1 MHLRQQRHRLLL
13 HEVTQPRR
21 SIREITGSAAIIN
34 QDLDSTTE
42 NITWPNKLSAD
53 TEGDIFLGGL
63 HMIHERDHDKTC
75 GPIMAQGGIQA
86 METMM
91 FTIDHIN
98 QQTWWIPNVTL
109 GKCMNPKYGSLATF
123 RAQAQMCIVD
133 TRLNVNWGKIEL
145 GLGIYLK
152 FYYIQTLIKCQNQ
165 MDFDF

>member
-21 SIREITGSAAIIN
+21 SIREITSSAAIIN

-63 HMIHERDHDKTC
+63 HMIHERDNDKTC

-123 RAQAQMCIVD
+123 RAQIMC
-133 TRLNVNWGKIEL
+133 N
-145 GLGIYLK
+145 
-152 FYYIQTLIKCQNQ
+152 
-165 MDFDF
+165 

>member
-34 QDLDSTTE
+34 QDLDSSTE

-133 TRLNVNWGKIEL
+133 TRLNVNWVKIEL
-145 GLGIYLK
+145 DLGIYLK
-152 FYYIQTLIKCQNQ
+152 FYYKH
-165 MDFDF
+165 

>member
-1 MHLRQQRHRLLL
+1 MHLRQQQQLY
-13 HEVTQPRR
+13 EVNQPRR
-21 SIREITGSAAIIN
+21 SIREITSSAIIS
-34 QDLDSTTE
+34 QDLDSTIE
-42 NITWPNKLSAD
+42 NITWPIKLSAD

-109 GKCMNPKYGSLATF
+109 GKCMNPKYGSMATI
-123 RAQAQMCIVD
+123 RA
-133 TRLNVNWGKIEL
+133 
-145 GLGIYLK
+145 
-152 FYYIQTLIKCQNQ
+152 
-165 MDFDF
+165 

>member
-1 MHLRQQRHRLLL
+1 MWKLISNYNTNEGGSYLIGRDKTLQFLQIKNQSFVYSRRLQKMHLRQQRHRLLL

-21 SIREITGSAAIIN
+21 SIREAAIIN

-123 RAQAQMCIVD
+123 RA
-133 TRLNVNWGKIEL
+133 
-145 GLGIYLK
+145 
-152 FYYIQTLIKCQNQ
+152 
-165 MDFDF
+165 